1 VKIRADICEI
11 FGSWLAIAI
20 LVFIL
25 SGPGLAQMREVSQP
39 QVEPP
44 RVFIDCHQCDL
55 TYIRSEI
62 TFVHF
67 VRDRN
72 EADIHVLIT
81 IQSTGDGGREYALN
95 FIGRNNFYDIH
106 NTLKYVSKR
115 TDSADIERKGL
126 VRVLK
131 VGLVPY
137 VAKTDLGDYLR
148 IDFEKRLPPAP
159 AEDPW
164 KSWVF
169 NLGLSGSLSGEETK
183 HFLSMHSNFSAN
195 RVTDKI
201 KFRTGLS
208 GYYSSSVFK
217 IEEDGVTSDI
227 TSIQKSFSL
236 SSLYVL
242 SLNEHWSVGGWL
254 GLSSSTYNNLDFN
267 LNPAPA
273 IEYNFFPYSES
284 TRRQLRILYRL
295 GFNLNYYHEETIFDK
310 TREAL
315 LGETLTVTFEMKEP
329 WGNISSSLE
338 GFHYFNDFKKN
349 HLVLWTNLNLRLYRG
364 FSISFSGRFSKIN
377 DQVYLAKGDLSL
389 EDILLQKKALAT
401 SYSYGLSVGIS
412 YTFGSIYSGV
422 VNPRFGN

>member
-1 VKIRADICEI
+1 MKIRAGICEI

-25 SGPGLAQMREVSQP
+25 SGPGLAQMREVTQP

-159 AEDPW
+159 VEDPW

-169 NLGLSGSLSGEETK
+169 NLGLSGSLSGEESK

-295 GFNLNYYHEETIFDK
+295 GFNLNYYHEETVFDK

-315 LGETLTVTFEMKEP
+315 LGETLTVIFEMKEP

-349 HLVLWTNLNLRLYRG
+349 HLVLWTNLNLRLFRG

-389 EDILLQKKALAT
+389 E
-401 SYSYGLSVGIS
+401 
-412 YTFGSIYSGV
+412 
-422 VNPRFGN
+422 

>member
-377 DQVYLAKGDLSL
+377 DQVYLAKGISALK
-389 EDILLQKKALAT
+389 IFCFKKKPWPLPIAT
-401 SYSYGLSVGIS
+401 GCQSA
-412 YTFGSIYSGV
+412 
-422 VNPRFGN
+422 

>member
-1 VKIRADICEI
+1 MIIRAGISSI
-11 FGSWLAIAI
+11 SGGFLAIAG
-20 LVFIL
+20 LVFIF
-25 SGPGLAQMREVSQP
+25 SQPGLAQLRNLSQP
-39 QVEPP
+39 QIEPP
-44 RVFIDCHQCDL
+44 KVFIDCHQCDMA
-55 TYIRSEI
+55 YIRSEI
-62 TFVHF
+62 TFVSF
-67 VRDRN
+67 VRDQN

-81 IQSTGDGGREYALN
+81 IQSTADGGREYALN

-115 TDSADIERKGL
+115 TDSADVERQGL

-148 IDFEKRLPPAP
+148 IDFEKRLPSFPV
-159 AEDPW
+159 EDPW
-164 KSWVF
+164 KAWVF

-183 HFLSMHSNFSAN
+183 HFLSLYSNLSAN
-195 RVTDKI
+195 RVTDKL

-217 IEEDGVTSDI
+217 VEEDEVTSDI
-227 TSIQKSFSL
+227 SSIQKSFNL
-236 SSLYVL
+236 SSLYVFSL
-242 SLNEHWSVGGWL
+242 SEHWSIGGWL
-254 GLSSSTYNNLDFN
+254 GFSSSTYNNLDFN
-267 LNPAPA
+267 FNPAPA
-273 IEYNFFPYSES
+273 IEYNYFPYSES
-284 TRRQLRILYRL
+284 TRRQLRILYRI
-295 GFNLNYYHEETIFDK
+295 GFNLNNYHEETIFDK

-349 HLVLWTNLNLRLYRG
+349 HLVFWTNLNLRLYRG
-364 FSISFSGRFSKIN
+364 FSVSFSGRFSKIN

-401 SYSYGLSVGIS
+401 SYSYGFSMGVS
-412 YTFGSIYSGV
+412 YTFGSIYAGV

>member
-1 VKIRADICEI
+1 MKIRADICEI

-169 NLGLSGSLSGEETK
+169 NLGLSGSLSGEESK
-183 HFLSMHSNFSAN
+183 HFLSMYSNVSAN

-201 KFRTGLS
+201 KLRTGLS

-236 SSLYVL
+236 SSLYVF

-267 LNPAPA
+267 FNPAPA